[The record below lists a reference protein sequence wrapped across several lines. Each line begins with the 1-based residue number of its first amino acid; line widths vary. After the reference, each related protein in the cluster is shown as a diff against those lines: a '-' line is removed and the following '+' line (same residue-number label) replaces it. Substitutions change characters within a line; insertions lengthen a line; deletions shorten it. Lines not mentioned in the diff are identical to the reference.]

1 MAALAASRNT
11 ISKLG
16 GIQAYLVKASTTVY
30 KGAMVALDANGFL
43 VPATNAAN
51 QKVVGVAEETV
62 VQGASATLWC
72 RVDCARSFLF
82 NATSIT
88 QAMVG
93 TTMYV
98 VDDNTF
104 DDAVGAASIIAGV
117 LMEFIDTTHGYIWI
131 SQVGGRA

>member
-11 ISKLG
+11 ISKLPG
-16 GIQAYLVKASTTVY
+16 MQAYLVKASTTVY

-43 VPATNAAN
+43 VPATNAAS
-51 QKVVGVAEETV
+51 QKVAGVAGETV
-62 VQGASATLWC
+62 VQGASATLFC
-72 RVDCARSFLF
+72 RVDTNRTFYF

-117 LMEFIDTTHGYIWI
+117 LMEYIDATHGAIFI
-131 SQVGGRA
+131 GQTGGRA